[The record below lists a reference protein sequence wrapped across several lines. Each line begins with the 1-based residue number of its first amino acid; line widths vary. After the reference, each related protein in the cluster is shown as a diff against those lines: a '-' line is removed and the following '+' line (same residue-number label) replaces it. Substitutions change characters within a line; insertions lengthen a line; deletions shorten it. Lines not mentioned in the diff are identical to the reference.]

1 MEEVQRINYQV
12 IEFSNV
18 DINQTCNLMV
28 ENSDYKDLEDTKQY
42 LLAKKV
48 NVTVSNDENFVSR
61 SIRLISSTDFC
72 NEFL

>member
-1 MEEVQRINYQV
+1 MQRINYQV